1 MTRPQTQ
8 ARKLSRRSA
17 ITVRAIIDLRTVA
30 VDGHGLDDIG
40 VIMKAST
47 CAKWSIRATGRVC
60 FGCYVEVNHQQ
71 LGGLA
76 AIEED
81 KLSFRGRQ
89 KTAAWFP
96 GIAWCLS
103 AL

>member
-30 VDGHGLDDIG
+30 VDGHGLDIG

-76 AIEED
+76 AIEELL
-81 KLSFRGRQ
+81 KINCLSEDVKKPQLGFRG
-89 KTAAWFP
+89 
-96 GIAWCLS
+96 
-103 AL
+103 

>member
-1 MTRPQTQ
+1 MTSPQ
-8 ARKLSRRSA
+8 ARKVSRRSA
-17 ITVRAIIDLRTVA
+17 ITVTAIIDFKLRTVA